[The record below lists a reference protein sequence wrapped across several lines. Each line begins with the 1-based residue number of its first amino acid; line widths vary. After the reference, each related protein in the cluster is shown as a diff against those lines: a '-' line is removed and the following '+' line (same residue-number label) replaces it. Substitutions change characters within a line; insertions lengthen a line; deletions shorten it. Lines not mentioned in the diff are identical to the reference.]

1 MRIPHHL
8 VRSPSG
14 LFSFRQRVPSDL
26 QSKLARTVVKRSL
39 RTTDLRQAQVQAII
53 LSSRYAQVFDAVRG
67 LPMDRMTTKDLDA
80 LIERLTKGTGRQ
92 DLTLHRTQA
101 PNGTVTE
108 RWQIDN
114 DEDVR
119 LFRKAQVCN
128 AASEVAGIGALPADL
143 VHQPEARAKVAEVI
157 SLRKARDGW
166 LASLKATTLPKTYVI
181 KKSAID
187 FFVKYIG
194 EKTKVHTIKRPD
206 LARWYQ
212 HMREG
217 GASTPTL
224 TNKQSYIGGK
234 GGFFEWCMASGYYP
248 QGDNPASGHITYS
261 VREKRVRRKLGFK
274 AYDLHQ
280 IQALFHPSN
289 FEKLSANARWASLI
303 GLYTG
308 ARASEVGQLL
318 LSDVFKDGD
327 IVCIRI
333 DDEGEFQKV
342 KTESS
347 LRTVPVHPDL
357 LKLGLWEWTEELRSK
372 GHDRVFPQAKAN
384 ATNGAGNWISKAFSR
399 HVAEVGKNWP
409 KAKRGF
415 HSLRKTLIQEMQGA
429 GVPSELRAQIVGHE
443 LDDEH
448 HHTYSRN
455 FTSVEKL
462 NGPGLG
468 IAGLKA
474 ISYQLDRQSLADT
487 LQKKHRTVPQ

>member
-1 MRIPHHL
+1 MRIAHHL
-8 VRSPSG
+8 IRSPAG
-14 LFSFRQRVPSDL
+14 RWSFRQRVPSDL
-26 QSKLARTVVKRSL
+26 QTRLGRTVIKRSL
-39 RTTDLRQAQVQAII
+39 RTSDLRQAQLQAII
-53 LSSRYAQVFDAVRG
+53 LASRYAEIFNAVRG
-67 LPMDRMTTKDLDA
+67 LPMNQITTKDVDA
-80 LIERLTKGTGRQ
+80 LIERLTKETGRQ

-101 PNGTVTE
+101 PDGTVSE

-119 LFRKAQVCN
+119 LFRKAQVWN
-128 AASEVAGIGALPADL
+128 GASEVAGIGALPPDL
-143 VHQPEARAKVAEVI
+143 VHQPEAQAKVAEVI

-280 IQALFHPSN
+280 IQTLFDPSN
-289 FEKLSANARWASLI
+289 FEKLSPSARWASLI

-318 LSDVFKDGD
+318 LSDVFEDGD

-333 DDEGEFQKV
+333 NDEGEFQKV

-347 LRTVPVHPDL
+347 LRTVPIHPDL
-357 LKLGLWEWTEELRSK
+357 LKLGFWEWTEELRSK
-372 GHDRVFPQAKAN
+372 GHDRLFPQAKAN

-409 KAKRGF
+409 KARRGF

-448 HHTYSRN
+448 HATYSRE
-455 FTSVEKL
+455 FTNAEKL
-462 NGPGLG
+462 FGTSAGSRGLSI
-468 IAGLKA
+468 IAYKL
-474 ISYQLDRQSLADT
+474 T
-487 LQKKHRTVPQ
+487 LRKHDVKN

>member
-8 VRSPSG
+8 IRSPSG
-14 LFSFRQRVPSDL
+14 RWHFRQRVPSDL
-26 QSKLARTVVKRSL
+26 HAKLGRTVVKRSL

-53 LSSRYAQVFDAVRG
+53 LASRYAQVFDAVRG
-67 LPMDRMTTKDLDA
+67 LPMDRLTTEDVDA
-80 LIERLTKGTGRQ
+80 LIKRLTQEQGRQ
-92 DLTLHRTQA
+92 DLTLHRTQS
-101 PNGTVTE
+101 PDGTVSE

-119 LFRKAQVCN
+119 LCRKAQAWN
-128 AASEVAGIGALPADL
+128 AASEVAGIGALPPDIA
-143 VHQPEARAKVAEVI
+143 HQPEVQTKVAEVI
-157 SLRKARDGW
+157 SLRKACDGW

-187 FFVKYIG
+187 FFVKFIG
-194 EKTKVHTIKRPD
+194 DKTKVHTIKRPD

-224 TNKQSYIGGK
+224 TNKQSYVGGK

-261 VREKRVRRKLGFK
+261 VREKRIRRKLGFK

-280 IQALFHPSN
+280 IQALFDPSN
-289 FEKLSANARWASLI
+289 FEKLSPAARWAALV

-327 IVCIRI
+327 IVCIQI
-333 DDEGEFQKV
+333 NDEGEFQKV
-342 KTESS
+342 KTDSS
-347 LRTVPVHPDL
+347 LRTVPIHPDL
-357 LKLGLWEWTEELRSK
+357 LKLGFWEWIEELRSK
-372 GHDRVFPQAKAN
+372 GHDRLFPQAKAN

-399 HVAEVGKNWP
+399 HLAEVGKNWP
-409 KAKRGF
+409 KARRGF

-429 GVPSELRAQIVGHE
+429 GVASELRAQIVGHE
-443 LDDEH
+443 LGDEH
-448 HHTYSRN
+448 HATYSRE
-455 FTSVEKL
+455 FTNTEKL
-462 NGPGLG
+462 RGLGLHSPGLS
-468 IAGLKA
+468 ILNFKLALQELSKA
-474 ISYQLDRQSLADT
+474 L
-487 LQKKHRTVPQ
+487 

>member
-8 VRSPSG
+8 TRSAAG
-14 LFSFRQRVPSDL
+14 RWSFRQRIPSDL
-26 QSKLARTVVKRSL
+26 QARLGQTVVKRSL
-39 RTTDLRQAQVQAII
+39 RTTDLRQAQLQAII
-53 LSSRYAQVFDAVRG
+53 LASRYAQVFDAVRG
-67 LPMDRMTTKDLDA
+67 LPMDRMTTEDVDA
-80 LIERLTKGTGRQ
+80 LIERLTKETGRQ

-101 PNGTVTE
+101 PDGTVSE

-128 AASEVAGIGALPADL
+128 ASEVAGIGALPPDL
-143 VHQPEARAKVAEVI
+143 VRQPETKATVAEVI

-187 FFVKYIG
+187 FFVKFIG

-234 GGFFEWCMASGYYP
+234 GGFFEWCMASGYYS

-280 IQALFHPSN
+280 IQALFDPSN
-289 FEKLSANARWASLI
+289 FEKLSPSARWASLI

-333 DDEGEFQKV
+333 NDEGEFQKV

-347 LRTVPVHPDL
+347 LRTVPIHPDL
-357 LKLGLWEWTEELRSK
+357 LKLGFWDWTEELRSK
-372 GHDRVFPQAKAN
+372 GHDRLFPQAKAN

-409 KAKRGF
+409 KARRGF

-429 GVPSELRAQIVGHE
+429 GVASELRAQIVGHE

-448 HHTYSRN
+448 HATYSRD
-455 FTSVEKL
+455 FTNAEKL
-462 NGPGLG
+462 HGAGQHSPGL
-468 IAGLKA
+468 ASLKFNIPLA
-474 ISYQLDRQSLADT
+474 TLRQQLRAPETPCRS
-487 LQKKHRTVPQ
+487 